1 MCVCVIH
8 RYVLRSLCHTACMYM
23 CFREMYVS
31 VYNTSIILCVRMC
44 VWKVTPPAHLLPTA
58 LIEASMSSQKGTTFV
73 SAVWP
78 GLFKWAAFPIDS
90 DHIFCSR
97 HMKAA
102 VSGVLNM
109 FLCRK
114 SSLTL
119 SKGDFQYKQYFNQLW
134 DVLKYKKAII
144 FT

>member
-1 MCVCVIH
+1 
-8 RYVLRSLCHTACMYM
+8 M

-31 VYNTSIILCVRMC
+31 VYNTSIILCVRTC

-73 SAVWP
+73 SPVWP

-102 VSGVLNM
+102 VSGVLNV
-109 FLCRK
+109 FVQK
-114 SSLTL
+114 ILTHTEQRRL
-119 SKGDFQYKQYFNQLW
+119 AVQAVFQPI
-134 DVLKYKKAII
+134 VGCSEI
-144 FT
+144 

>member
-1 MCVCVIH
+1 
-8 RYVLRSLCHTACMYM
+8 
-23 CFREMYVS
+23 MYVS